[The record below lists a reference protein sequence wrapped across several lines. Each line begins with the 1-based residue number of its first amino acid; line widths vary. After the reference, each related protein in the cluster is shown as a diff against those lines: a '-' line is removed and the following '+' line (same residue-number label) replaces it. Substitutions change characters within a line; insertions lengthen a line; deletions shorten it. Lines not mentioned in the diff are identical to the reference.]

1 VTTVE
6 GVRGELSDAAQP
18 VDLSGDQAR
27 AERVAAARR
36 HAAN

>member
-6 GVRGELSDAAQP
+6 RVRSELTDAAQP

-27 AERVAAARR
+27 ADAA
-36 HAAN
+36 